1 MLLKSVYFYSTRSEC
16 LAMKQAFVY
25 FRCKHRKIFKVY
37 LSIFQ
42 RYTWMVQDSFP
53 FSLFS
58 THEHISPEKHFFF
71 IKTQSKSHLAE
82 KSQPRFFLVGKFQM
96 ENNFRCNIVKVW
108 KAFFIQIT
116 WSMSISKGK
125 LVFLTTLITAGYNW
139 CFDYNYFVLD
149 CFVYK
154 SRWYLLL
161 LVYSTNKS
169 MWGQTMSNN

>member
-1 MLLKSVYFYSTRSEC
+1 MCTLGVNTARFLKYIC
-16 LAMKQAFVY
+16 AFFNVIHEW
-25 FRCKHRKIFKVY
+25 FR
-37 LSIFQ
+37 
-42 RYTWMVQDSFP
+42 DSFP

-58 THEHISPEKHFFF
+58 THEHISLENHFFF
-71 IKTQSKSHLAE
+71 IKIQSKSHLAE